1 MPLNIKNPEVEA
13 LIDEVVA
20 LTGESKTEAV
30 RRALLER
37 RAKLSLGVEPKT
49 ARLLRFL
56 EEEVWPQVP
65 EDMLDKGVPRAEQ
78 DELLGFGP
86 EGV

>member
-13 LIDEVVA
+13 LIDKVVA

-37 RAKLSLGVEPKT
+37 RAKLSLVAEPK
-49 ARLLRFL
+49 ASRLLRFL

-65 EDMLDKGVPRAEQ
+65 EDILGKGVPQAEQ
-78 DELLGFGP
+78 DELLG
-86 EGV
+86 